1 MLLVRKDE
9 KPDRSHSLRASRS
22 QPGKSGSCPSFHLG
36 NYPAERAPRMA
47 CPSPTCSARC
57 PPCIKWFS
65 LPSIISFLLPHEH
78 VRMSIQALI
87 QSRLLGRIDLRFP
100 RICSNSVFPYLPSAS
115 MRPTRVDSTRP
126 ISVSQSRYRFSDV
139 NRTVVL
145 SPAVYA
151 LRVSGYPPSVQF
163 DQEVG
168 KVEEMARDG

>member
-1 MLLVRKDE
+1 
-9 KPDRSHSLRASRS
+9 
-22 QPGKSGSCPSFHLG
+22 
-36 NYPAERAPRMA
+36 
-47 CPSPTCSARC
+47 
-57 PPCIKWFS
+57 
-65 LPSIISFLLPHEH
+65 
-78 VRMSIQALI
+78 
-87 QSRLLGRIDLRFP
+87 
-100 RICSNSVFPYLPSAS
+100 